1 MDVEMIERA
10 CADCGRVF
18 TPDRYNAWRPILY
31 CGPSCGRIG
40 RRRSRYGWR
49 FNKFEND
56 PEWAAQARARSA
68 KCQRD
73 LRARKKAAKAA
84 AAEAAARREEAER
97 MEADSVRK
105 AAEAEAAAIRRT
117 ALLLFGLCAD
127 LSGSETPEEVARFS
141 ARMLAKGSRLGGL
154 EALPAHQSTYAF
166 PSQATAGP

>member
-1 MDVEMIERA
+1 MRKSEERE
-10 CADCGRVF
+10 CAECGRGF
-18 TPDRYNAWRPILY
+18 TPDCYNAWRPILY
-31 CGPSCGRIG
+31 CGPSCARVG

-56 PEWAAQARARSA
+56 PEWAAQARACSA

-73 LRARKKAAKAA
+73 RRAREKAARAA

-97 MEADSVRK
+97 AEADAVRK
-105 AAEAEAAAIRRT
+105 AVDAEAAAIRQT

-141 ARMLAKGSRLGGL
+141 ARMLDKGVRLGGL
-154 EALPAHQSTYAF
+154 EALPARQSTYAF
-166 PSQATAGP
+166 PAQATGGP